1 MSKII
6 AISNQKGGVGKS
18 TTAINLSAAVAEK
31 SYKVLVADLDPQ
43 GNTTSG
49 FGIDKSADKKTIY
62 DVLTGEASLD
72 DAIVETK
79 IKGLS
84 VLPSGIDLAGIEI
97 ELANIKKREFYLK
110 DILDKAQAYDYIF
123 IDCPPSLGLLT
134 INSLTAADSILV
146 PIQCEFFALEG
157 LTQLMNTVRLVKK
170 HLNSRL
176 EIEGVAL
183 TMYDSRTNLS
193 AQVSEELR
201 KYFGSKVYSTIIP
214 RNVRL
219 GEAPSYGLSILEYA
233 PRSAG
238 AEAYRKLAEE
248 FLSKQ

>member
-18 TTAINLSAAVAEK
+18 TTAINLSAAIAEK
-31 SYKVLVADLDPQ
+31 AFKVLVADLDPQ

-49 FGIDKSADKKTIY
+49 FGIDKTEETKSIY
-62 DVLTGEASLD
+62 DVLTGEASID
-72 DAIVETK
+72 EAVVATK
-79 IKGLS
+79 INGLS
-84 VLPSGIDLAGIEI
+84 VLPSSIDLAGIEI

-110 DILDKAQAYDYIF
+110 DVLEKANDYDYIF

-193 AQVSEELR
+193 SQVSEELR
-201 KYFGSKVYSTIIP
+201 KYFGEKVYNTIIP

-238 AEAYRKLAEE
+238 AEADRKLAEE
-248 FLSKQ
+248 FILKQ